1 MSLVISTKSM
11 TSGFMLL
18 AAFVLPYVSFEPA
31 PVDFALLLAAMVFL
45 AKGGQLSKVAFFIAL
60 VYLGFYLAAG
70 LSSLIKGQQNDA
82 KFIRYYF
89 VETFLIFTTVVS
101 YSIFVAFP
109 GLIDRFLK
117 YYCIGSVVSC
127 FAVLVIYYG
136 LPSYD
141 GIYRDSSRIRI
152 TGFFKDP
159 NVLGPYLIFPA
170 LMLIFSPTRLN
181 IKPIWRLGAIP
192 LLIVLVLTYSRA
204 SLGSFLVSALV
215 LFLMRVLTG
224 MSRNGF
230 ILSIALGFL
239 IVALVPFQ
247 IDRIDSQL
255 QTLENLRARMTL
267 QSYDQSRFYD
277 IKNAFVVGAG
287 TLFGLGP
294 ASYETMF
301 DALSPHNL
309 FLAKLVDGGWIPA
322 LIISWF
328 MVYPTWI
335 AFKMFMARRD
345 ELLLVLFCVFLAHSM
360 MSMIINPHH
369 WRHLLL
375 LCAITFAM
383 SNARAALPQ
392 RQAAADLKAAPS

>member
-1 MSLVISTKSM
+1 
-11 TSGFMLL
+11 MLL

-45 AKGGQLSKVAFFIAL
+45 AKGGRLSKLALFIAL
-60 VYLGFYLAAG
+60 IYLGFYFVAG

-101 YSIFVAFP
+101 YSIFVAVP
-109 GLIDRFLK
+109 GLIERFLK
-117 YYCIGSVVSC
+117 YYCIGAVVSC
-127 FAVLVIYYG
+127 FAVLVIYYV

-141 GIYRDSSRIRI
+141 GIYRDSARIRI

-159 NVLGPYLIFPA
+159 NVLGPYLIFPT

-192 LLIVLVLTYSRA
+192 LLIILVLTYSRA
-204 SLGSFLVSALV
+204 SLGSFVVSALV
-215 LFLMRVLTG
+215 LFLMRVVTG

-239 IVALVPFQ
+239 VVVLVPFQ
-247 IDRIDSQL
+247 LDRIDSQL
-255 QTLENLRARMTL
+255 QGLENLQARMTL

-287 TLFGLGP
+287 NLFGLGP

-322 LIISWF
+322 LTISWF

-335 AFKMFMARRD
+335 ALKMFMARRD

-369 WRHLLL
+369 WRHLLI

-383 SNARAALPQ
+383 SSARAALPQ
-392 RQAAADLKAAPS
+392 CQAATDRKAAPS